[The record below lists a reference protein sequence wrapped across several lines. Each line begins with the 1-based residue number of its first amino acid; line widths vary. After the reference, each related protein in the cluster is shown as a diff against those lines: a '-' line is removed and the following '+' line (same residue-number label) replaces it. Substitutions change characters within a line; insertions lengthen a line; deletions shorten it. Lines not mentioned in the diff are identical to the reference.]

1 MAKRNR
7 HIDIHYPILG
17 VDRRYAYQAQRPYT
31 TPRAL
36 NCRPDAPLEG
46 RARGGSRD
54 GLDKAFYEELGSGNP
69 VRLLGHVTRV
79 TADGWREWSDWFPGA
94 SMGAVWTTAS
104 WETAGP
110 AVSSH
115 DFSTT
120 NADVG
125 VVRSALTGLDT
136 SSNYQISIYITP
148 YEAAHH
154 GSYEI
159 YARMDNTTPVATTE
173 GIIATLTMTGSTG
186 AWTGTLVEY
195 NAGVATSTA
204 FATTGS
210 PTGQADGG
218 WFRVL
223 VSANNVK
230 CYWRGVLLTN
240 TDVTAHS
247 GSRIGFGM
255 VCSVAGGVCLTD
267 VFQAQYYV
275 GTVDTPRNILVASSN
290 GTVYRE
296 GLAGTMGTLTLNATL
311 SANKHIVPVDRG
323 QKLWIPDH
331 DDELVQ
337 ATNGVVDAAGT
348 TITTASI
355 TATIAGNVSAYDH
368 VCVVS
373 AATGSATNGTY
384 GITSAADGSVVL
396 STSCGSTGN
405 CSIRITRQA
414 KVYDPSDDTMVI
426 WAATSGLGAVPTDCP
441 IICLYRDRLWLAGSP
456 TAPHVMTCCRQSAPY
471 DWDVDAADTDVQRA
485 WTGTTGKAGRPGQ
498 PITALAPW
506 MDDYM
511 MVGCEHQLYVLRG
524 DPTYG
529 SLDVLSLVVGIVDKQ
544 AWCWGPESQFIFL
557 SHDGLYGVPPE
568 AAGFPQSLSRER
580 MPEELLNLDRTTHTI
595 TLAYDARRRGVH
607 IFISANDGGMS
618 DYHWWFDWRTKG
630 FWPDDYAAAHEP
642 TACVFH
648 PSDIPT
654 ENAVILGGRDGYLRR
669 FRPGIEADD
678 GGTEIESYVRLGPI
692 RLGGNAY
699 TDGIL
704 LSMAGTLG
712 AGSGDVK
719 WTVYT
724 ADSAEGLVTASATGR
739 PTGTWTA
746 GRNHTVWPNR
756 RGGAMIVELENADAD
771 RAWAFEGIAALVK
784 PGAVQVVL

>member
-54 GLDKAFYEELGSGNP
+54 GLDKAFYEELGDGNP
-69 VRLLGHVTRV
+69 VRMLAHVTRV
-79 TADGWREWSDWFPGA
+79 TADGWREWTDRFPGDELA
-94 SMGAVWTTAS
+94 PLWTKPA
-104 WETAGP
+104 WKDHKP
-110 AVSSH
+110 AVSAYN
-115 DFSTT
+115 FVVT

-125 VVRSALTGLDT
+125 AVLPTINNLDT
-136 SSNYQISIYITP
+136 SSNYQISIYIMP

-159 YARMDNTTPVATTE
+159 YARMDDSTPDATNE
-173 GIIATLTMTGSTG
+173 GIIATLTMEGKTG
-186 AWTGTLVEY
+186 AWSGTLVEY
-195 NAGVATSTA
+195 NDGEETSTD

-223 VSANNVK
+223 ISEDNVK

-247 GSRIGFGM
+247 GTRIGFGM
-255 VCSVAGGVCLTD
+255 VCVVTEGVCLTD
-267 VFQAQYYV
+267 VFQIQYHV
-275 GTVDTPRNILVASSN
+275 GTVDTPRNILVASDN

-296 GLAGTMGTLTLNATL
+296 GLGGTMDTLTLDATI
-311 SANKHIVPVDRG
+311 SSSKHVIAVDRG
-323 QKLWIPDH
+323 QKLWIADH

-337 ATNGVVDAAGT
+337 ASNGVADAGGT
-348 TITTASI
+348 TITTPAI
-355 TATIAGNVSAYDH
+355 TETIAGNVAADDH
-368 VCVVS
+368 VCLIS
-373 AATGSATNGTY
+373 AGTGNVTNGTY
-384 GITSAADGSVVL
+384 GITSAESGSLVL
-396 STSCGSTGN
+396 ATSCGSTGN

-414 KVYDPSDDTMVI
+414 KVYDPSDDSMVI
-426 WAATSGLGAVPTDCP
+426 WEATSGLGAVPTDCP
-441 IICLYRDRLWLAGSP
+441 IIALYRDRLWLAGSP
-456 TAPHVMTCCRQSAPY
+456 TAPHVMTCCRQSDPY
-471 DWDVDAADTDVQRA
+471 DWDVDAADADRQRA
-485 WTGTTGKAGRPGQ
+485 WSGTTEKAGRPGQ
-498 PITALAPW
+498 PISALCPW

-529 SLDVLSLVVGIVDKQ
+529 NLEVKSLIVGVVDKQ
-544 AWCWGPESQFIFL
+544 SWCFGPESQFIFL
-557 SHDGLYGVPPE
+557 SHDGLYAVPPGG
-568 AAGFPQSLSRER
+568 AGFPESLSRER
-580 MPEELLNLDRTTHTI
+580 MPEDLLNLDRTTHTI
-595 TLAYDARRRGVH
+595 LLAYDARRRGIH
-607 IFISANDGGMS
+607 IFITANDAGMS

-630 FWPDDYAAAHEP
+630 FNPDDYPADYEP

-669 FRPGIEADD
+669 FRPGIEADC
-678 GGTEIESYVRLGPI
+678 GGVEIESYVRLGPI

-712 AGSGDVK
+712 AGSGDVT

-724 ADSAEGLVTASATGR
+724 ADSAEGLVTASAG

-746 GRNHTVWPNR
+746 GRNYTVWPNR
-756 RGGAMIVELENADAD
+756 RGGAMIVELGNAEAD